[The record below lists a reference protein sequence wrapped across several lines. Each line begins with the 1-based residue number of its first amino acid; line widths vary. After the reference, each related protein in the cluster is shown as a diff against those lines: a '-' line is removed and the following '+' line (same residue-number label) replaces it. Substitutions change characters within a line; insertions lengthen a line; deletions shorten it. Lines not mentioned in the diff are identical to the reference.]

1 MKKDFFRILLF
12 LLACF
17 VAVLHNAQPAHSQNT
32 AVSHMV
38 QPGETWAAL
47 AAQTNSSIT
56 ALQQLNPHI
65 NTQRQPAIGSTISLP
80 GEASRT
86 GQLIRP
92 MQGGLLTLAAI
103 HNLSPWRLALQN
115 TLPHPYKPLLLHP
128 VILPDSRPVYELPA
142 GFTSLSLS
150 QTPARPG
157 QALGVR
163 GVLAQ
168 ETAVTATLG
177 NHPFPMFT
185 NGRFAVGLTAE
196 GAFFGSAAPELL
208 IQPAGQAAWVQPWL
222 FVDDTPWTFQQITLT
237 GSAAQ
242 IDQTSI
248 QQERERLFAIWQQ
261 ATPMPLFNGRFQLP
275 IASFLDISS
284 AYGARRSYNG
294 GPYRTYHEGVD
305 FSAYGGTAVL
315 APAAGTVVIAEN
327 LYVRGGAVIIDH
339 GLGIYSG
346 FYHMSAI
353 HVTPGETVTS
363 GQIVGEVGTTGLS
376 TGNHLHWD
384 LLVNGVWVDGQAW
397 LDQEM
402 GCWVLAGWNGRD
414 TCHSTQ

>member
-1 MKKDFFRILLF
+1 MKKESFLILLF
-12 LLACF
+12 LLAGIAGGLC
-17 VAVLHNAQPAHSQNT
+17 PAPPVYGQNT
-32 AVSHMV
+32 AVSHIV

-47 AAQTNSSIT
+47 AAQTNSTTT
-56 ALQQLNPHI
+56 ALQLLNPHI
-65 NTQRQPAIGSTISLP
+65 NTQRQPAVGSTISLP
-80 GEASRT
+80 GKATRT

-92 MQGGLLTLAAI
+92 IQGGLLTLAAA
-103 HNLSPWRLALQN
+103 HNLSPWKMALQN
-115 TLPHPYKPLLLHP
+115 NLAHPYIPLLLHP
-128 VILPDSRPVYELPA
+128 IILPDSKPVYELPA
-142 GFTSLSLS
+142 GFATLSLS
-150 QTPARPG
+150 QIPARPG

-163 GVLAQ
+163 GVLSR
-168 ETAVTATLG
+168 ETAVTTSLG
-177 NHPFPMFT
+177 SHPFPMFT
-185 NGRFAVGLTAE
+185 NGRFAIGLTAE
-196 GAFFGSAAPELL
+196 GAFFGNAAPELL
-208 IQPAGQAAWVQPWL
+208 IHPAGKAAWVQPWL

-261 ATPMPLFNGRFQLP
+261 ATPAPLFNGRFQLP
-275 IASFLDISS
+275 IASFLEISS

-315 APAAGTVVIAEN
+315 APAAGTIVVAET
-327 LYVRGGAVIIDH
+327 LYVRGGTVIIDH

-346 FYHMSAI
+346 FYHMNTI
-353 HVTPGETVTS
+353 HVTPGETVS
-363 GQIVGEVGTTGLS
+363 PGQIVGEVGTTGLS

-384 LLVNGVWVDGQAW
+384 LLINGVWVDGQAW